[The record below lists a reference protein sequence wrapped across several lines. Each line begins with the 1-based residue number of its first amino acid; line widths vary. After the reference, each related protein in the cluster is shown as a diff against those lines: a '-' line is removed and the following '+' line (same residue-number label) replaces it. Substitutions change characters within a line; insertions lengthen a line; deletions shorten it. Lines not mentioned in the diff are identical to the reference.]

1 MNGDEI
7 IYISHIKTDQNTIAV
22 VNNFKL
28 WTS

>member
-7 IYISHIKTDQNTIAV
+7 IYISHIKTDQNTAV